1 MNSIAAIVDD
11 LSASQNSFYII
22 KEFNKLA
29 ARKDMSM
36 SMFYVR
42 PSMPV
47 IKPFFSCRNISFL
60 SGFNETAIAT
70 TIENAKILL
79 KSHNNSKKYLY
90 LWNLE
95 WLKTPSNFSDVCDV
109 LLDKRIK
116 LIARS
121 KSHASIIK
129 NFCNKDVV
137 AVIDNWN
144 IDQILSLKNSEEEKC
159 LV

>member
-1 MNSIAAIVDD
+1 MNSVAAIIED
-11 LSASQNSFYII
+11 LSASQNSFYMI
-22 KEFNKLA
+22 KEFNKLS

-60 SGFNETAIAT
+60 SGFNGTAIAT
-70 TIENAKILL
+70 NIANAKILL
-79 KSHNNSKKYLY
+79 KSHNNCKKYLY
-90 LWNLE
+90 MWDLE
-95 WLKTPSNFSDVCDV
+95 WLKIPSNFSDVCDT
-109 LLDKRIK
+109 LLDKRLN

-121 KSHASIIK
+121 ESHASVVK

-137 AVIDNWN
+137 AIIDNWN
-144 IDQILSLKNSEEEKC
+144 MNQILSLNNSEEKKC
-159 LV
+159 LA